1 MLKEEIGRLNAIKSV
16 YGKEAFNNLSTVKY
30 GDTTYV
36 GWLLLDADTIK
47 ELESK
52 YSDEQILDFHNDL
65 MKNKLVR

>member
-1 MLKEEIGRLNAIKSV
+1 MLKEEIGRLKAIKSV

-36 GWLLLDADTIK
+36 GWLLLDADTI
-47 ELESK
+47 EE

>member
-1 MLKEEIGRLNAIKSV
+1 MLKEEIGRLKAIKSV
-16 YGKEAFNNLSTVKY
+16 YGKEAFNNLSIVKY

-36 GWLLLDADTIK
+36 GWLLLDADTIE

>member
-1 MLKEEIGRLNAIKSV
+1 MLKEEIGRLKAIKSV
-16 YGKEAFNNLSTVKY
+16 YSKEAFNNLATVKY

-36 GWLLLDADTIK
+36 GWLLLDADTIE

>member
-1 MLKEEIGRLNAIKSV
+1 MLKEEIGRLKAIKSV
-16 YGKEAFNNLSTVKY
+16 YGKEAFTNLSTVKY

-36 GWLLLDADTIK
+36 GWFLLDADTIE